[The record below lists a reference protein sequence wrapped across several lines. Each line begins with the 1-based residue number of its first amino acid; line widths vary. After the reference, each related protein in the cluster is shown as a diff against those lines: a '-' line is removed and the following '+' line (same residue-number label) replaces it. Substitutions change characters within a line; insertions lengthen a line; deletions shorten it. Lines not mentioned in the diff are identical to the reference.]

1 MGNIRKNMDQSL
13 IQVIVPIYNVK
24 DYIKPCLDSIL
35 RQTYSN
41 LEIILINDGSTDG
54 VEQILDE
61 YASKDN
67 RIKVINQENLGLQA
81 ARNRGLDNCTGEYI
95 SFIDSD
101 DVISDDFYTVMYK
114 ALSQTNSDIQICSF
128 KFLYTNKNDLND
140 ISNLGDAEQLKFK
153 NRVVNNGDEYLEH
166 DIYSNFGYVMVMSKL
181 YKRDVWKDLRFPLGK
196 YHEDECVIAEVLHN
210 HRIVEIDDKLYYY
223 RRREG
228 QITSNGLT
236 VKKLDGAEA
245 MLQRVNSY
253 KQWGLSDRAILNIYF
268 GQLHIFRGYFPL
280 KDPEIKKAY
289 KEILKIYR
297 QNVFKYKS
305 DQLKTS
311 LKRLAIWIS
320 PQIYWRII

>member
-1 MGNIRKNMDQSL
+1 MDQSL

-61 YASKDN
+61 YASKDS
-67 RIKVINQENLGLQA
+67 RIKVISQENLGLQA
-81 ARNRGLDNCTGEYI
+81 ARNKGLDNCTGEYI

-101 DVISDDFYTVMYK
+101 DVISDDFYTMMHK
-114 ALSQTNSDIQICSF
+114 AISQTNSDIQICSF

-140 ISNLGDAEQLKFK
+140 ISNLGDAKQLKFK
-153 NRVVNNGDEYLEH
+153 NRVVNNGDEYLEY
-166 DIYSNFGYVMVMSKL
+166 DIYSNFGYVMVMPKL
-181 YKRDVWKDLRFPLGK
+181 YKRDVWEDLRFPLGK
-196 YHEDECVIAEVLHN
+196 HHEDECVIAEVLHN
-210 HRIVEIDDKLYYY
+210 RRIVEIDDKLYYY

-228 QITSNGLT
+228 QITGNGLT
-236 VKKLDGAEA
+236 LKKLDGAEA
-245 MLQRVNSY
+245 ILQRVDSY

>member
-1 MGNIRKNMDQSL
+1 MGESL

-24 DYIKPCLDSIL
+24 DYVKPCLDSIL

-41 LEIILINDGSTDG
+41 LEIILVNDGSTDD

-61 YASKDN
+61 YASKDS
-67 RIKVINQENLGLQA
+67 RVKIINQENLGLQA
-81 ARNRGLDNCTGEYI
+81 ARNTGLDSCTGEYI

-101 DVISDDFYTVMYK
+101 DVISNDFYTVMHRMIN
-114 ALSQTNSDIQICSF
+114 QTNSDISICGF
-128 KFLYTNKNDLND
+128 KFLYTNENGPDD
-140 ISNLGDAEQLKFK
+140 ISNLSDAEQLKFK
-153 NRVVNNGDEYLEH
+153 DRLVDNGDEYLES
-166 DIYSNFGYVMVMSKL
+166 DIYNNFGYVMVMPKL
-181 YKRDVWKDLRFPLGK
+181 YKREVWKDLRFPLGK
-196 YHEDECVIAEVLHN
+196 YHEDEWVIARVMHS
-210 HRIVEIDDKLYYY
+210 HRIVELSDKLYYY
-223 RRREG
+223 RQRKG

-236 VKKLDGAEA
+236 IKKLDSAEA
-245 MLQRVNSY
+245 MLQRIYSY
-253 KQWGLSDRAILNIYF
+253 KQWGLSDKAVLNAYF

-289 KEILKIYR
+289 KEILKAYR
-297 QNVFKYKS
+297 QNIFKYRS

>member
-1 MGNIRKNMDQSL
+1 MDQSL

-41 LEIILINDGSTDG
+41 LEIILVNDGSTDG

-81 ARNRGLDNCTGEYI
+81 ARNKGLDSCTGEYI

-114 ALSQTNSDIQICSF
+114 ALNRTKSDIQICSF

-140 ISNLGDAEQLKFK
+140 ISNLGDAEQLKFN
-153 NRVVNNGDEYLEH
+153 NRVVNNGDEYLEY
-166 DIYSNFGYVMVMSKL
+166 DIYSNFGYVMVMPKL

-210 HRIVEIDDKLYYY
+210 HRIVEIDDRLYYY
-223 RRREG
+223 RQREG
-228 QITSNGLT
+228 QITSDGLT
-236 VKKLDGAEA
+236 VRKLDGAEA
-245 MLQRVNSY
+245 MLQRVDSY
-253 KQWGLSDRAILNIYF
+253 KQWGLSDKAILNIYF
-268 GQLHIFRGYFPL
+268 GQLHIFRGHFPL
-280 KDPEIKKAY
+280 KDPKIKKEY
-289 KEILKIYR
+289 KEILKTYR
-297 QNVFKYKS
+297 QNVFKYRS

>member
-1 MGNIRKNMDQSL
+1 MDQSL

-24 DYIKPCLDSIL
+24 EYIKPCLDSIL

-41 LEIILINDGSTDG
+41 LEIILVNDGSTDG
-54 VEQILDE
+54 IEQVLDE
-61 YASKDN
+61 YASKDS

-81 ARNRGLDNCTGEYI
+81 ARNKGLDSCTGEYI

-101 DVISDDFYTVMYK
+101 DVISNDFYTVMHK
-114 ALSQTNSDIQICSF
+114 ALSQTNSDIQMCGF
-128 KFLYTNKNDLND
+128 KFLYTNKNDLDD
-140 ISNLGDAEQLKFK
+140 INNLGDAEQLRFK
-153 NRVVNNGDEYLEH
+153 DSIVDNGDAYLES
-166 DIYSNFGYVMVMSKL
+166 DIYSNFGYVMVMPKL

-196 YHEDECVIAEVLHN
+196 YHEDEWVIADMLHN
-210 HRIVEIDDKLYYY
+210 RRIIEISDKLYYY
-223 RRREG
+223 RQREG
-228 QITSNGLT
+228 QITGNGLT
-236 VKKLDGAEA
+236 VKKLDTAEA
-245 MLQRVNSY
+245 ILQRVDRY
-253 KQWGLSDRAILNIYF
+253 KQFGLSDKAILNTYF

-297 QNVFKYKS
+297 QNVFKYQS

-311 LKRLAIWIS
+311 LKRLAVWIS

>member
-1 MGNIRKNMDQSL
+1 MDQSL

-61 YASKDN
+61 YASKDS

-81 ARNRGLDNCTGEYI
+81 ARNKGLDNCTGEYI

-101 DVISDDFYTVMYK
+101 DVISDDFYAVMYK

-140 ISNLGDAEQLKFK
+140 ISNLGDAKQLKFK
-153 NRVVNNGDEYLEH
+153 NRVVNNGDEYLEY
-166 DIYSNFGYVMVMSKL
+166 DIYSNFGYVMVMPKL
-181 YKRDVWKDLRFPLGK
+181 YKRDVWKDLRFTLGK

-245 MLQRVNSY
+245 MLKRVDSY
-253 KQWGLSDRAILNIYF
+253 KQWGLSDKAILNIYF

-280 KDPEIKKAY
+280 KDPKIKKKY
-289 KEILKIYR
+289 KEILKTYR
-297 QNVFKYKS
+297 QNVFKYRS

>member
-1 MGNIRKNMDQSL
+1 MDQLL

-41 LEIILINDGSTDG
+41 LEIILVNDGSTDE

-61 YASKDN
+61 YASKDS

-81 ARNRGLDNCTGEYI
+81 ARNKGLDNCTGEYI

-101 DVISDDFYTVMYK
+101 DAISDDFYTVMHRMIN
-114 ALSQTNSDIQICSF
+114 QTNSDISMCGF
-128 KFLYTNKNDLND
+128 KFLYTNENDPDD
-140 ISNLGDAEQLKFK
+140 ISSLGDAEQLKFK
-153 NRVVNNGDEYLEH
+153 DRIVDNGDEYLESAV
-166 DIYSNFGYVMVMSKL
+166 YNNFGYVMVMPKL

-196 YHEDECVIAEVLHN
+196 YHEDEWVIAEVLHN
-210 HRIVEIDDKLYYY
+210 HRIVEISDKLYYY
-223 RRREG
+223 RQRKG
-228 QITSNGLT
+228 QITGNGLT
-236 VKKLDGAEA
+236 VKKLDSAEA
-245 MLQRVNSY
+245 MLQRVDSY
-253 KQWGLSDRAILNIYF
+253 KQWGLSDKAILNIYF

-280 KDPEIKKAY
+280 KDPKIKKAY
-289 KEILKIYR
+289 KEILKTYR
-297 QNVFKYKS
+297 QNVFKYQS